1 MRTTRIVSLLASL
14 FVASV
19 PAASASGD
27 QEALLKVKAL
37 YAAAAYEDAL
47 AVLAAVPAETRLPE
61 LDQYRAFCL
70 IALGDQQQAQA
81 AIERLL
87 TQDPLYQ
94 PDTSDTSPR
103 VIEAFKA
110 VRLRVLPIVTKK
122 LYSDAK
128 LALERK
134 ERSTAI
140 ARFET
145 LLKFIGVESTNDPTL
160 DDMKVLAEGF
170 LDLSRALPEAP
181 PAEAAARDNMPA
193 TSANGEAA
201 RAAVPTWTRPV
212 IVRQDLPRW
221 LAPDAISRRTA
232 YDGILRVKVAA
243 DGKVV
248 GAELVRRT
256 HPIYDGQL
264 LRAAE
269 NWVYEPARQNGVP
282 VPSELLVEV
291 RLRPEE

>member
-1 MRTTRIVSLLASL
+1 MRTTKIATLLASL
-14 FVASV
+14 LI
-19 PAASASGD
+19 ASAQTAFASAD

-103 VIEAFKA
+103 VIDAFKS

-134 ERSTAI
+134 ERDTAV

-160 DDMKVLAEGF
+160 DDMRVLAEGF
-170 LDLSRALPEAP
+170 LDLSRALPEAAK
-181 PAEAAARDNMPA
+181 AEAAADTAKPA
-193 TSANGEAA
+193 NAANGEAA
-201 RAAVPTWTRPV
+201 RTATPTWTRPV

-221 LAPDAISRRTA
+221 IAPDAISRRSA

-243 DGKVV
+243 NGKVV
-248 GAELVRRT
+248 GTEIVRRT

-269 NWVYEPARQNGVP
+269 NWVYEPARQDGVP